1 MRRHPALAAPD
12 VDRDV
17 PAVIVKVGHY
27 PIHHGGVD
35 AIRSLGRLGVP
46 VYAVTEDRWTPAA
59 LSRYCQRQF
68 VWPTSERADP
78 EQMVKH
84 LKEAGQ
90 QIGTP
95 SMLIPTD
102 EEAAVLI
109 AENSAELS
117 EYFLLPRVAPEL
129 PARLASKGGLYELC
143 LEHDVPAPA
152 SVFPQTLAEIE
163 QFAAR
168 ASFPVVAKNLEAWV
182 RLHRPVVNGTTII
195 DSAGEL
201 ITMAR
206 DWGDTFSV
214 ILQEY
219 IPADAAEDWI
229 VHLYRGAGGD
239 PLVLFTGIKVR
250 SWPPQAGMTALA
262 YTVSNPK
269 LAELAAHLCEQV
281 GFAGIA
287 DLDFRFDR
295 RDGQYKLVDFNPRI
309 GAQFRLFENA
319 AGIDVVRAMHLDL
332 TGRPVPAAPMP
343 EGRRIIV
350 ENVDLT
356 SRMTG
361 KRSSY
366 NIPPLPELT
375 GGTELAWWAAD
386 DPMPVVMML
395 ARSAA
400 PLATY
405 LNRLR
410 RRRTIRRDAQEVSQ
424 PSAEPVAPLPK
435 LSGRARPHRCS
446 SFAPSTTSRL
456 SRYSAAGARQHI
468 REGPDATYHHTRTG
482 RRHRGWPLRP
492 FRRRAPARARY
503 RRTDL
508 R

>member
-1 MRRHPALAAPD
+1 MRRHPTLAAPA

-46 VYAVTEDRWTPAA
+46 VLAVTEDRWTPAA
-59 LSRYCQRQF
+59 LSRYCRDQF
-68 VWPTSERADP
+68 VWPKAERAEP
-78 EQMVKH
+78 ELMVKH

-95 SMLIPTD
+95 SILIPTD

-109 AENSAELS
+109 AENAAELADW
-117 EYFLLPRVAPEL
+117 FLLPQVAADL
-129 PARLASKGGLYELC
+129 PARLASKGGLYRLC
-143 LEHDVPAPA
+143 LEYDVPAPD
-152 SVFPQTLAEIE
+152 SSFPQTMADIE
-163 QFAAR
+163 RFAAR
-168 ASFPVVAKNLEAWV
+168 ATFPVVAKNLEAWT
-182 RLHRPVVNGTTII
+182 RLHHPVVNGTTII

-201 ITMAR
+201 LTMAR
-206 DWGDTFSV
+206 GWGETPSV

-219 IPADAAEDWI
+219 IPADVAEDWI
-229 VHLYRGAGGD
+229 VHLYRGTDGD

-269 LAELAAHLCEQV
+269 LAELAAHLCDRV
-281 GFAGIA
+281 SFSGIA

-332 TGRPVPAAPMP
+332 TGRPVPSAPMA

-356 SRMTG
+356 ARLSGR
-361 KRSSY
+361 RSTDHL
-366 NIPPLPELT
+366 PPLPD
-375 GGTELAWWAAD
+375 GGDTELAWFAVD
-386 DPMPVVMML
+386 DPLPVAAML

-410 RRRTIRRDAQEVSQ
+410 RARAVRRDARAVSQ
-424 PSAEPVAPLPK
+424 PPAEPLPK
-435 LSGRARPHRCS
+435 LCALHATARHFLLEHR
-446 SFAPSTTSRL
+446 L
-456 SRYSAAGARQHI
+456 L
-468 REGPDATYHHTRTG
+468 E
-482 RRHRGWPLRP
+482 HR
-492 FRRRAPARARY
+492 F
-503 RRTDL
+503 T
-508 R
+508 

>member
-109 AENSAELS
+109 AENSAELT

-163 QFAAR
+163 EFAAR
-168 ASFPVVAKNLEAWV
+168 ASFPVVAKNQDAWV
-182 RLHRPVVNGTTII
+182 RLHHPVVNGTTII

-386 DPMPVVMML
+386 DPMPFVSMVVSL
-395 ARSAA
+395 GRHGRRYRA
-400 PLATY
+400 
-405 LNRLR
+405 R
-410 RRRTIRRDAQEVSQ
+410 RRRAQAQTDDTAGGGLPE
-424 PSAEPVAPLPK
+424 PSA
-435 LSGRARPHRCS
+435 S
-446 SFAPSTTSRL
+446 SKTLT
-456 SRYSAAGARQHI
+456 
-468 REGPDATYHHTRTG
+468 
-482 RRHRGWPLRP
+482 
-492 FRRRAPARARY
+492 
-503 RRTDL
+503 
-508 R
+508 

>member
-1 MRRHPALAAPD
+1 MTATEQGGKSSETMRPESRPGTTGRTRFMRRRSAPVPPD
-12 VDRDV
+12 VDRNV
-17 PAVIVKVGHY
+17 PALIVKVGHY

-46 VYAVTEDRWTPAA
+46 VHAVAEDRWTPAA
-59 LSRYCQRQF
+59 VSRYCRERF
-68 VWPTSERADP
+68 VWPKGERAEP
-78 EQMVKH
+78 ELMVKH

-95 SMLIPTD
+95 SVLIPTD

-109 AENSAELS
+109 AEHAAELADW
-117 EYFLLPRVAPEL
+117 FLLPQVAPDL

-152 SVFPQTLAEIE
+152 SSFPQTMADIE
-163 QFAAR
+163 QFAAH
-168 ASFPVVAKNLEAWV
+168 AAFPVVAKNLEAWT
-182 RLHRPVVNGTTII
+182 RLHHPVVNGTTII

-201 ITMAR
+201 LAMAR
-206 DWGDTFSV
+206 DWGDTPSV

-219 IPADAAEDWI
+219 IPADVAEDWI
-229 VHLYRGAGGD
+229 VHLYRGADGD

-269 LAELAAHLCEQV
+269 LAELAAQLCDRV
-281 GFAGIA
+281 GFSGIA

-319 AGIDVVRAMHLDL
+319 AGIDVARAMHLDL
-332 TGRPVPAAPMP
+332 TGRPVPSAPMP

-356 SRMTG
+356 ARLSGR
-361 KRSSY
+361 RSTDHL
-366 NIPPLPELT
+366 PPLPEA
-375 GGTELAWWAAD
+375 GETELAWFAAD
-386 DPMPVVMML
+386 DPLPVVAML

-405 LNRLR
+405 LNRVRRGRALR
-410 RRRTIRRDAQEVSQ
+410 RAALAASQAPAESAQ
-424 PSAEPVAPLPK
+424 PVAPLPK
-435 LSGRARPHRCS
+435 LSTEQLVS
-446 SFAPSTTSRL
+446 V
-456 SRYSAAGARQHI
+456 
-468 REGPDATYHHTRTG
+468 
-482 RRHRGWPLRP
+482 
-492 FRRRAPARARY
+492 
-503 RRTDL
+503 
-508 R
+508 

>member
-1 MRRHPALAAPD
+1 MRRHPGLATPD
-12 VDRDV
+12 VDCDV

-46 VYAVTEDRWTPAA
+46 VHAVTEDRWTPAA
-59 LSRYCQRQF
+59 LSRYCQQRF
-68 VWPTSERADP
+68 VWPKAERADP
-78 EQMVKH
+78 ELMVKH

-109 AENSAELS
+109 AENSTELS
-117 EYFLLPRVAPEL
+117 EYFLLPQVAPDL
-129 PARLASKGGLYELC
+129 PARLGSKRGLYELC

-163 QFAAR
+163 EFAAR
-168 ASFPVVAKNLEAWV
+168 ASFPVVAKNQDAWV
-182 RLHRPVVNGTTII
+182 RLHHPVVNGTTII

-295 RDGQYKLVDFNPRI
+295 RDGQYKLVDFNPRM
-309 GAQFRLFENA
+309 GNQFRLFQTV
-319 AGIDVVRAMHLDL
+319 AGIDVLRAMYLDM
-332 TGRPVPAAPMP
+332 TGQPVPPGDQVN
-343 EGRRIIV
+343 GRRIVV
-350 ENVDLT
+350 EHIDLLARIGERGSGYAPT
-356 SRMTG
+356 SAPGRA
-361 KRSSY
+361 SS
-366 NIPPLPELT
+366 
-375 GGTELAWWAAD
+375 TEFAWLAAD
-386 DPMPVVMML
+386 DPLPFVAMMPRL
-395 ARSAA
+395 AS
-400 PLATY
+400 LA
-405 LNRLR
+405 LSDISHRQRGAWR
-410 RRRTIRRDAQEVSQ
+410 RKHA
-424 PSAEPVAPLPK
+424 K
-435 LSGRARPHRCS
+435 N
-446 SFAPSTTSRL
+446 
-456 SRYSAAGARQHI
+456 GA
-468 REGPDATYHHTRTG
+468 HH
-482 RRHRGWPLRP
+482 
-492 FRRRAPARARY
+492 
-503 RRTDL
+503 D
-508 R
+508 

>member
-1 MRRHPALAAPD
+1 
-12 VDRDV
+12 
-17 PAVIVKVGHY
+17 
-27 PIHHGGVD
+27 
-35 AIRSLGRLGVP
+35 
-46 VYAVTEDRWTPAA
+46 
-59 LSRYCQRQF
+59 
-68 VWPTSERADP
+68 
-78 EQMVKH
+78 
-84 LKEAGQ
+84 
-90 QIGTP
+90 
-95 SMLIPTD
+95 
-102 EEAAVLI
+102 
-109 AENSAELS
+109 
-117 EYFLLPRVAPEL
+117 
-129 PARLASKGGLYELC
+129 
-143 LEHDVPAPA
+143 
-152 SVFPQTLAEIE
+152 
-163 QFAAR
+163 
-168 ASFPVVAKNLEAWV
+168 V
-182 RLHRPVVNGTTII
+182 RLHHPVVNGTTII

-229 VHLYRGAGGD
+229 VHLYRGADGD

-269 LAELAAHLCEQV
+269 LAELAAHLCDRV
-281 GFAGIA
+281 GFSGIA

-332 TGRPVPAAPMP
+332 TGRPVPPAPMP

-366 NIPPLPELT
+366 NIPPLPQPT
-375 GGTELAWWAAD
+375 GATELAWWAAD

-400 PLATY
+400 PLAVY

-410 RRRTIRRDAQEVSQ
+410 RRRTIRRDAQEVAQ
-424 PSAEPVAPLPK
+424 PPAEPVAPLPK
-435 LSGRARPHRCS
+435 LRGRALSPRCS
-446 SFAPSTTSRL
+446 SFEPSTTSRL
-456 SRYSAAGARQHI
+456 SRCTAAGAWQHF
-468 REGPDATYHHTRTG
+468 REGPDATYHHPRSS
-482 RRHRGWPLRP
+482 RRHRGWPVRSL
-492 FRRRAPARARY
+492 RRRAPARARY
-503 RRTDL
+503 RRPDL